1 MSSRPP
7 TAGSAPE
14 QRGDNGNDV
23 WQPTT
28 VQGTL
33 TPAHGHS
40 ASAYGGPATAR
51 GRQKALKKTTT
62 KEISGTYT
70 ETTIDKNGFVS
81 NRGLE
86 N

>member
-40 ASAYGGPATAR
+40 ASAYRGPATAR
-51 GRQKALKKTTT
+51 GRQKALKKNNN
-62 KEISGTYT
+62 KG
-70 ETTIDKNGFVS
+70 DKWHIHRNN
-81 NRGLE
+81 NRQKWICQ
-86 N
+86 